1 MISSIQCCKKM
12 RTKTAK
18 PFHSGGHSWWPKCL
32 TFVILISI
40 WDSIISEKSVWCSHC
55 YLNGE
60 CYLNM
65 LFIHHHQEHLF
76 SSYFTWHR
84 RKRES
89 RSLKYMHPPSHL
101 KTGEIGNHELTKI
114 QSPVMIFNKARH
126 QIFASFV
133 LENE

>member
-1 MISSIQCCKKM
+1 MIFSIQFYKKM

-18 PFHSGGHSWWPKCL
+18 PFHSSAHSWWPKRL

-40 WDSIISEKSVWCSHC
+40 WDSIISEKSVWCSRC
-55 YLNGE
+55 YLNCE
-60 CYLNM
+60 CYLDT
-65 LFIHHHQEHLF
+65 LFIHHQQEHLF
-76 SSYFTWHR
+76 SSYR

-89 RSLKYMHPPSHL
+89 RSLKYTHPASYL
-101 KTGEIGNHELTKI
+101 KIGKIGNHELTKI

-126 QIFASFV
+126 QIFASLV